1 MIRLIAAAAAALA
14 LAGCAADLRD
24 IDVTKSAPACAREC
38 TANYSHCATGGPVIG
53 SKAETLNA
61 CKEALRLCVQT
72 CPAAAGS

>member
-1 MIRLIAAAAAALA
+1 
-14 LAGCAADLRD
+14 
-24 IDVTKSAPACAREC
+24 VTKSAPACAREC

-61 CKEALRLCVQT
+61 CNEALRLCVQT